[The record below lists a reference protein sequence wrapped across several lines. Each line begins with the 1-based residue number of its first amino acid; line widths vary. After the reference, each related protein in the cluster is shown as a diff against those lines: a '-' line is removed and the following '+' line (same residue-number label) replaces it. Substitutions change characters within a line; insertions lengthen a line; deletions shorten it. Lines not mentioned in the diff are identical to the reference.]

1 MPHHHDPEILRIER
15 RAARHRALDRLLG
28 CLLCGLGVLCLA
40 LVIPIW
46 GGIRYLVYVGM
57 QNSPELRLHMGL
69 FMILTGVVLLGLA
82 WYFYYRAPR
91 LEDLRESYAKAEIA
105 RRQAR
110 ARVRAKVLNRSYNG
124 GGTSPDAQA

>member
-1 MPHHHDPEILRIER
+1 MTHHHDPEILRVER

-28 CLLCGLGVLCLA
+28 LLLCGLGVLCLA
-40 LVIPIW
+40 LVIPVW

-69 FMILTGVVLLGLA
+69 FMILAGVVLLGLA

-91 LEDLRESYAKAEIA
+91 LEDLRESYAKAEVA

-110 ARVRAKVLNRSYNG
+110 QRPRAKVLRQGGGNNG
-124 GGTSPDAQA
+124 GPATF

>member
-1 MPHHHDPEILRIER
+1 MTHHHAPEILRIER

-40 LVIPIW
+40 LVIPVW

-57 QNSPELRLHMGL
+57 ENSPELRLHMGL

-91 LEDLRESYAKAEIA
+91 LEDLREAYAKSEVT

-110 ARVRAKVLNRSYNG
+110 QRLRAKVLRQGGNNNG
-124 GGTSPDAQA
+124 GGPAAF